1 MKLTREN
8 CDHGEFVVVKGKR
21 VYADHVVSVLFE
33 QEQSNLI
40 VTSYVWICTTKLNP
54 LLNT

>member
-1 MKLTREN
+1 MKLTKEN

-21 VYADHVVSVLFE
+21 VYADHVVTVLFE